1 MTLADFPTRSL
12 IPDSEAKMKKC
23 LTLQEILDSTW
34 GEKFH
39 EALGNGLRC
48 AFLHGNCLYEGF
60 DALHESWQVSFVLN
74 DVRPGDLLPLHGLK
88 RKMAADNLK
97 FGFFLSERFVQENQA
112 DYPLEFLHISR
123 RNAPLFGKA
132 PLEDF
137 TPDDFALRT
146 ECKRELKS
154 RKLHLLGEW
163 TKVQSGISPM
173 DFFIELN
180 SEILPILYGI
190 YFVRKKRYPENRD
203 DVFEE
208 FPVFRIEEPAL
219 DFKQNVERADSCL
232 SAMDQLISS
241 L

>member
-1 MTLADFPTRSL
+1 MGSLARSS

-23 LTLQEILDSTW
+23 LTLQEILESSW
-34 GEKFH
+34 GERFH
-39 EALGNGLRC
+39 DALGNNLRS

-74 DVRPGDLLPLHGLK
+74 DARPVDLLRLQGLK
-88 RKMAADNLK
+88 RKMMTDNLK
-97 FGFFLSERFVQENQA
+97 FGFFLSDSFVQENLA

-123 RNAPLFGKA
+123 RNALLYGEA
-132 PLEDF
+132 PLVDF
-137 TPDDFALRT
+137 VPDDCALRA
-146 ECKRELKS
+146 ECKRELRG

-180 SEILPILYGI
+180 SEILPILYGV
-190 YFVRKKRYPENRD
+190 YFVRKGNYPEKRE
-203 DVFEE
+203 DVFAE
-208 FPVFRIEEPAL
+208 FPIFRIEEPAL
-219 DFKQNVERADSCL
+219 DFKQNVERAGACL
-232 SAMDQLISS
+232 AAMDQVASS